1 DGEACGAGA
10 DCQSRVCGDGGTC
23 AAPSCNDGVQ
33 NGGETGPDCGG
44 PCFQNCGTG
53 VGCALGNDC
62 QSGVCGTLGCA
73 GGAARCCQ
81 APACDA
87 GAQNGTESDVACG
100 TAACGLCSLGDSCV
114 LSLQCNTGLCQAG
127 VCVAAPRCD
136 DGVQN

>member
-1 DGEACGAGA
+1 SRCAEISCTDGALNGAETAIDCGGACPPCADGEACGAGA

-81 APACDA
+81 APACDD
-87 GAQNGTESDVACG
+87 GAQNGTESDV
-100 TAACGLCSLGDSCV
+100 D
-114 LSLQCNTGLCQAG
+114 
-127 VCVAAPRCD
+127 
-136 DGVQN
+136 